1 MELLYYIDMT
11 EEYYAETKVK
21 FPVVEIDL
29 HQQFLFRLGKATGEL
44 GIGPVNL
51 EIFDQSAKMDRR
63 RVFLAF
69 ESSEDAMAF
78 KLKWT

>member
-11 EEYYAETKVK
+11 EEYYAGLKTG

-44 GIGPVNL
+44 GIDPVDL
-51 EIFDQSAKMDRR
+51 EIFDQTPTRDRR

-69 ESSEDAMAF
+69 KNPEDAMAF
-78 KLKWT
+78 KLKWV